1 MDIALLIERIGS
13 TQDSDDPGQRMIA
26 DSRQLDDNYRNNRPV
41 RLLPP
46 HLIYGNREAN
56 T

>member
-1 MDIALLIERIGS
+1 MEIALLKERAGN
-13 TQDSDDPGQRMIA
+13 TKDSDDQTMIE